1 MAKGICPVCNK
12 EAGVRPSN
20 GKLRLHRVTRRGK
33 TCIGSGKIPAEE
45 GEITM
50 VEIGEVTEVSK
61 ERLAIW
67 DMVLERQRV
76 QGFPGYSRKAHS
88 KFGLLTSLGSRE
100 MGVARCI
107 ACGFMFQE
115 WTTARSHECPHEE
128 SFRLYTGRKILN
140 KKARKSPKKADMTVL
155 TRPGETIVMVNPPI
169 ASTPTISID
178 PHVYAGELIRLDV
191 ENTELK
197 VKLAELEKEFKD
209 ISIELDA
216 FYTPKDT
223 PVSEGLISR
232 LSKQWGSKP
241 PGNESIF
248 PTR

>member
-1 MAKGICPVCNK
+1 MAKEVCPVCNK
-12 EAGVRPSN
+12 EAGVRPSS
-20 GKLRLHRVTRRGK
+20 GKLRLHRVTKRGK

-76 QGFPGYSRKAHS
+76 QGFPAYSRKSHS

-100 MGVARCI
+100 TGVARCI

-128 SFRLYTGRKILN
+128 SFRLHTGRKILN
-140 KKARKSPKKADMTVL
+140 KKARKSPKKADMTV
-155 TRPGETIVMVNPPI
+155 EVMDTPTT
-169 ASTPTISID
+169 STPTISID
-178 PHVYAGELIRLDV
+178 PRAYAEELIRLDV

-197 VKLAELEKEFKD
+197 TKLTELEKEFKD
-209 ISIELDA
+209 ISVELDA
-216 FYTPKDT
+216 FYTSKDT

-241 PGNESIF
+241 PGNESMF
-248 PTR
+248 PQS

>member
-12 EAGVRPSN
+12 GKGVRPST
-20 GKLRLHRVTRRGK
+20 GKLYLHRVTKRGK
-33 TCIGSGKIPAEE
+33 TCIGSGKIPVEE

-67 DMVLERQRV
+67 DTVLERQRV
-76 QGFPGYSRKAHS
+76 QGFPAYSRKSHS
-88 KFGLLTSLGSRE
+88 KFGLLTSLGSKE
-100 MGVARCI
+100 TGVARCI

-115 WTTARSHECPHEE
+115 WTTARSHECVHEE
-128 SFRLYTGRKILN
+128 SFRLHTGRKILT
-140 KKARKSPKKADMTVL
+140 KKIRKSPKKA
-155 TRPGETIVMVNPPI
+155 ETTMRVMD
-169 ASTPTISID
+169 TPTISID

-197 VKLAELEKEFKD
+197 VKLAGLEKEFKD

-216 FYTPKDT
+216 FYTSKDT

-241 PGNESIF
+241 PGNESMF
-248 PTR
+248 PQS

>member
-12 EAGVRPSN
+12 EKGVRPSS
-20 GKLRLHRVTRRGK
+20 GKLFLHRVTKRGK
-33 TCIGSGKIPAEE
+33 TCIGSGKIPVEE

-67 DMVLERQRV
+67 DTVLERQRV
-76 QGFPGYSRKAHS
+76 QGFPAYSRKSHS
-88 KFGLLTSLGSRE
+88 KFGLLTSLGSRDT
-100 MGVARCI
+100 GVARCI

-128 SFRLYTGRKILN
+128 RFRLHTGRKILT
-140 KKARKSPKKADMTVL
+140 KKIRKSPKKADMTVL

-169 ASTPTISID
+169 
-178 PHVYAGELIRLDV
+178 
-191 ENTELK
+191 ELK
-197 VKLAELEKEFKD
+197 VKLAGLEKEFKD

-216 FYTPKDT
+216 FYTSKDT

-241 PGNESIF
+241 PGNESMF
-248 PTR
+248 PQS

>member
-1 MAKGICPVCNK
+1 MAKSMCPVCNK
-12 EAGVRPSN
+12 EAGVRPTS

-33 TCIGSGKIPAEE
+33 TCLGSGKIPARE

-50 VEIGEVTEVSK
+50 VEIGEATGVSR

-67 DMVLERQRV
+67 DVIVERQRV
-76 QGFPGYSRKAHS
+76 QGFPEYAMKAHS
-88 KFGLLTSLGSRE
+88 KFGLLTSLGSNDD
-100 MGVARCI
+100 GVARCI
-107 ACGFMFQE
+107 ACGFMFQNWE
-115 WTTARSHECPHEE
+115 VARSHECPYEE
-128 SFRLYTGRKILN
+128 RFRAYTGRKIRN
-140 KKARKSPKKADMTVL
+140 KKLKKYSPAREYKKA
-155 TRPGETIVMVNPPI
+155 EIVEVIDSPI
-169 ASTPTISID
+169 PSTPAISID

-197 VKLAELEKEFKD
+197 AKIVELEKELKD
-209 ISIELDA
+209 ISVELDT
-216 FYTPKDT
+216 FYTSKDI

-241 PGNESIF
+241 PGNESMF

>member
-12 EAGVRPSN
+12 EKGVRPSS
-20 GKLRLHRVTRRGK
+20 GKLFLHRVTKRGK
-33 TCIGSGKIPAEE
+33 TCIGSGKIPVEE

-50 VEIGEVTEVSK
+50 VEIGEVTEVSR

-67 DMVLERQRV
+67 DTVLERQRV
-76 QGFPGYSRKAHS
+76 QGFPAYSRKSHS

-100 MGVARCI
+100 AGVARCI

-115 WTTARSHECPHEE
+115 WTTARSHECVHEE
-128 SFRLYTGRKILN
+128 SFRLHTGRKILN
-140 KKARKSPKKADMTVL
+140 KKARQSPKKA
-155 TRPGETIVMVNPPI
+155 ETTMRVMDTP
-169 ASTPTISID
+169 ATSTPTISID

-197 VKLAELEKEFKD
+197 EKLAGLEKEFKD
-209 ISIELDA
+209 ISIELA
-216 FYTPKDT
+216 TLYTPKDT

-241 PGNESIF
+241 PGNESMF
-248 PTR
+248 PQS